1 MTYPRIG
8 TDLLPRL
15 DQISLGG
22 SGFSAVEDALGVDG
36 FGLART
42 VHGPE
47 QVGEMGGVGSG
58 HLADRVTGSVQAGFM
73 SPRARATNTPGGG
86 DADRATGTSLRADA
100 ARNVA
105 QIRAAALSAFR
116 GRGLSTPLEEIA
128 AAAGVSKATIY
139 NRFGGRQGLID
150 AVIAELVATE
160 MYAALDKAR
169 LVEDPWER
177 IATYVTDRRDLQ
189 YREPAAID
197 ALLMTYPDSEP
208 LVALA
213 KAATDMTISW
223 SSKAMTPECFARTS
237 PPPISTTPTSPTGSP
252 SATGPNPPA
261 RITTDAPASSST
273 ACARADKSP
282 RAFLPS

>member
-1 MTYPRIG
+1 
-8 TDLLPRL
+8 
-15 DQISLGG
+15 
-22 SGFSAVEDALGVDG
+22 
-36 FGLART
+36 
-42 VHGPE
+42 
-47 QVGEMGGVGSG
+47 
-58 HLADRVTGSVQAGFM
+58 M
-73 SPRARATNTPGGG
+73 SPRAPATHTPDNG

-160 MYAALDKAR
+160 MFAAMDKAR
-169 LVEDPWER
+169 RMEDPWER
-177 IATYVTDRRDLQ
+177 IATWITDRRDLH

-197 ALLMTYPDSEP
+197 TLLMTYPDSEQ

-213 KAATDMTISW
+213 KAATDTTISLVQQAHDAGVLHQDFTADDLYYADVANGLALRDGPKP
-223 SSKAMTPECFARTS
+223 SREDYDRRTRFFLDS
-237 PPPISTTPTSPTGSP
+237 LH
-252 SATGPNPPA
+252 
-261 RITTDAPASSST
+261 
-273 ACARADKSP
+273 P
-282 RAFLPS
+282 R